1 MPWLALALA
10 ADLTMGDLAPGLA
23 ASSTAPPISHLLAG
37 CDLPTDGAATP
48 PLAGSWTRLGL
59 YSGTTLT
66 VELRGPG
73 TTIGRGG
80 ALILDAVS
88 PLPKDVARLHPAL
101 VVFVPAHG
109 TPVYGAHID
118 ANRPNDVAQGTLS
131 LSTLTA
137 LGGVS
142 SVFDDH
148 DLLLAVE
155 AGTPVDRVRDV
166 LGWMGGPKER
176 CAFVRVREAATDVE
190 PDRRHRRR

>member
-1 MPWLALALA
+1 MPWLALAFA

-23 ASSTAPPISHLLAG
+23 ASPTAPAISHLLAG
-37 CDLPTDGAATP
+37 CDLPTDAPAAQA
-48 PLAGSWTRLGL
+48 PLVTSWTTLGL

-73 TTIGRGG
+73 TAIGSGG

-88 PLPKDVARLHPAL
+88 PLPRDVAQLHPAL

-118 ANRPNDVAQGTLS
+118 ANRPNEAARGALS

-142 SVFDDH
+142 SVFDEH
-148 DLLLAVE
+148 DLLVAVE
-155 AGTPVDRVRDV
+155 ADTPVDRVRDV
-166 LGWMGGPKER
+166 LGWLGGPKER
-176 CAFVRVREAATDVE
+176 CAFVRVREATTDVE
-190 PDRRHRRR
+190 PARRRRR

>member
-1 MPWLALALA
+1 MPWLALTLA

-23 ASSTAPPISHLLAG
+23 ASTTAPPISHLLAG
-37 CDLPTDGAATP
+37 CDLPTDGAPASPLP
-48 PLAGSWTRLGL
+48 PSWTTLGL

-73 TTIGRGG
+73 TTLGRGG

-88 PLPKDVARLHPAL
+88 PLPRDVARLHPAL

-109 TPVYGAHID
+109 TPVYGAHLD
-118 ANRPNDVAQGTLS
+118 ANRPNEAAQGTVS

-155 AGTPVDRVRDV
+155 ATTPVDRVRDV
-166 LGWMGGPKER
+166 LSWLGGPKER
-176 CAFVRVREAATDVE
+176 CAFVRVSEAATNVE
-190 PDRRHRRR
+190 PAGRRRRR

>member
-23 ASSTAPPISHLLAG
+23 ASTTAPAISHLLAG
-37 CDLPTDGAATP
+37 CDLPTDAPRASS
-48 PLAGSWTRLGL
+48 PLPTSWTTLGL

-73 TTIGRGG
+73 TTIGSGG

-88 PLPKDVARLHPAL
+88 PLPRDVARLHPAL

-109 TPVYGAHID
+109 PPVYGAHID
-118 ANRPNDVAQGTLS
+118 ANRPNEVARGTLS

-142 SVFDDH
+142 SVFDEH
-148 DLLLAVE
+148 DLLVAVE
-155 AGTPVDRVRDV
+155 AATPVDRVRDV
-166 LGWMGGPKER
+166 LGWLGGPKER
-176 CAFVRVREAATDVE
+176 CAFVRVREAAE
-190 PDRRHRRR
+190 PEDQRRRRR